1 MEKVDLLERPP
12 RVASGSPAQ
21 GAGEEQFD
29 VVLIGAGPVGLTLA
43 NFLGQAGVR
52 TLLIEQREELID
64 YPRGVGLDDES
75 LRTFQSLGLVEQV
88 RRHTVPDH
96 AVHWTTA
103 NGEVLATMKP
113 SERIYGWP
121 RRNGFIQPLADKEL
135 LKGLER
141 FPTVQV
147 RFGTT
152 VAEVH
157 EDSDCVHIRLASQ
170 NGPESQLGATYL
182 VGCDGGKSLVRKA
195 MDVAFQGKTEPTQW
209 IVVDIADDP
218 VGTPSVY
225 AVCDQK
231 FPYVSAG
238 LPGGV
243 RRFEFMVPKDAT
255 EESLH
260 ASGEIE
266 RSIKKVLGDAPEL
279 NIIRSRVYTHNARVA
294 SSFRRGRLMIA
305 GDAAHLMPVWQGQ
318 GYNTG
323 IRDAAN
329 LGWKLAA
336 VINGQCHADLLDSY
350 DRERRPH
357 AAAMVEVSNTAGRIL
372 VPRTRVHAFVRNKLL
387 AWANKLPLL
396 KEYMLQMRYKPMPHF
411 TSGAVIAPL
420 DSKNSPVGRLMIQ
433 PRVSDAAGTPGLL
446 DDAIGPG
453 FALVS
458 WGPSHAR
465 YLTPEARQVLDKLG
479 ARRFTVIP
487 PCQQLPDSA
496 NPQARIL
503 CDHDGKLQEWFD
515 SWKCSV
521 ILMRPDRFVAFACRS
536 MDVSEQLR
544 AFVDAA
550 SVREARRADS
560 LTTL

>member
-12 RVASGSPAQ
+12 SAAPGVPVQ
-21 GAGEEQFD
+21 GAGEERFD

-52 TLLIEQREELID
+52 TLLVEQREELID

-75 LRTFQSLGLVEQV
+75 LRTFQALGLVEQV

-103 NGEVLATMKP
+103 DGEVLATMKP

-121 RRNGFIQPLADKEL
+121 RRNGFIQPLADREL
-135 LKGLER
+135 LKGLQR
-141 FPTVQV
+141 LPAVQV

-157 EDSDCVHIRLASQ
+157 EEDGCARIRLAAQ
-170 NGPESQLGATYL
+170 GGPGPELKAAFV

-195 MDVAFQGKTEPTQW
+195 MGVEFQGKTEPTQW

-255 EESLH
+255 EESLR

-266 RSIKKVLGDAPEL
+266 RNIKKVLGDAPAL

-294 SSFRRGRLMIA
+294 SSFRRGRLLIA

-336 VINGQCHADLLDSY
+336 VIHGRCHADLLDSY

-357 AAAMVEVSNTAGRIL
+357 AAAMVEISNTAGRIL
-372 VPRTRVHAFVRNKLL
+372 VPRTRMHALVRNKLL
-387 AWANKLPLL
+387 ALANKLPLL

-433 PRVSDAAGTPGLL
+433 PRVSDASGTPALL
-446 DDAIGPG
+446 DDAIGQG
-453 FALVS
+453 FALVG

-465 YLTPEARQVLDKLG
+465 YLTPEARQVLEKLG
-479 ARRFTVIP
+479 AGRFIVIP
-487 PCQQLPDSA
+487 PCQQLPGPAD
-496 NPQARIL
+496 PQASTL

-515 SWKCSV
+515 RWKCSV
-521 ILMRPDRFVAFACRS
+521 ILLRPDRFVAFACRS
-536 MDVSEQLR
+536 MDVSGQLH
-544 AFVDAA
+544 AFVGAA
-550 SVREARRADS
+550 SLREARAES
-560 LTTL
+560 IH